1 MTMDRRTLLKSI
13 AVASL
18 CASAAPL
25 CASAAP
31 LSETAAAPAPIDFTR
46 GGGTVVKYSPSDYP
60 AMFNMPRD
68 EAYYVMHPDQPE
80 PFDITN
86 LGGKY
91 LPDDQVISLK
101 EWTKREAVRLARE
114 KGTIS

>member
-1 MTMDRRTLLKSI
+1 
-13 AVASL
+13 
-18 CASAAPL
+18 
-25 CASAAP
+25 
-31 LSETAAAPAPIDFTR
+31 
-46 GGGTVVKYSPSDYP
+46 
-60 AMFNMPRD
+60 MFNMPRD